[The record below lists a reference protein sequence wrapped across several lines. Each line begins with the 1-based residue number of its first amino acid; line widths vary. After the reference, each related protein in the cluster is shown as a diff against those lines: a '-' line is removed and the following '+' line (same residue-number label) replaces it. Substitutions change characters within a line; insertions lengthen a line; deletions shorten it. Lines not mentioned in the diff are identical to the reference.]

1 MRINKTV
8 ILATAFLTSATL
20 VGAPASASTSAA
32 DIPGLA
38 IGPIGYNAYGAD
50 TAANRN
56 AEYVDVQNASEAGV
70 PVAGL
75 LVQDAWARGNDR
87 TTRCNTYTLKAG
99 VLPVDAGA
107 TADVLPS
114 GRTLRV
120 YMGAGTPRVFTR
132 GGVTYHAVYA
142 NSSSRCGHN
151 GHIWNNSANSNR
163 FAPWDTAW
171 ITLGGASESKG
182 YNYSFGYV
190 AK

>member
-1 MRINKTV
+1 MLINKSA
-8 ILATAFLTSATL
+8 ILATAFLTSAVL
-20 VGAPASASTSAA
+20 AGVPSSASAAA
-32 DIPGLA
+32 DVPGLA

-50 TAANRN
+50 GAANRN
-56 AEYVDVQNASEAGV
+56 AEYVDVQNTGAVSV

-75 LVQDAWARGNDR
+75 LVQDAWARGNNR
-87 TTRCNTYTLKAG
+87 TTRCNTFTLQAG
-99 VLPVDAGA
+99 VLPVDSGA

-120 YMGAGTPRVFTR
+120 YMGSGTPRVFFR
-132 GGVTYHAVYA
+132 SGVTYHAVYA
-142 NSSSRCGHN
+142 NSSTRCGYN
-151 GHIWNNSANSNR
+151 GHVFNNGAGSNR

-171 ITLGGASESKG
+171 ITLGGVSESKG